1 MSNKTISSQKS
12 LKMNSSKLHCII
24 DCSGSMAEYGKP
36 MLLVNLLR
44 YIRQFTTQHSQSTYY
59 FSWREGIAEIN
70 WSAKA
75 DVELPVTEGA
85 SDIAALCSWGEANP
99 EVILLVLTDGYFR
112 LNAEQRHQLSQLD
125 RLYLVGVGGDADL
138 VQLNTLSNHS
148 YRAEE
153 LDNVLHTICLPE
165 AVFVGPSSRV
175 ELAGDIIEKESE
187 DDDEW

>member
-1 MSNKTISSQKS
+1 
-12 LKMNSSKLHCII
+12 MNSSKLHCII

-44 YIRQFTTQHSQSTYY
+44 YIRQFTTQHSQSTHY

-70 WSAKA
+70 WSAEA